1 MLVHL
6 TEDELKK
13 ELKKISGYDKMIKN
27 LNLELQY
34 IEKGIFSQS
43 VLTNSKVKT
52 SISNRTENKV
62 VDTLGMKD
70 NILDQIQSLIGER
83 NKLIEYVSLVDDPE
97 ERLILHSWYV
107 LGKSWGEISDNL
119 EISKAKI
126 FNKKRQAIQN
136 ACKKINEKTL
146 NWE

>member
-34 IEKGIFSQS
+34 IENGIFSQS

-107 LGKSWGEISDNL
+107 LGKSWGEIADQF

-126 FNKKRQAIQN
+126 FSIKRQAIQN
-136 ACKKINEKTL
+136 VCEKL
-146 NWE
+146 NNIS

>member
-1 MLVHL
+1 M

-34 IEKGIFSQS
+34 IENGIFSQS

-126 FNKKRQAIQN
+126 FNIKRRAIKSV
-136 ACKKINEKTL
+136 CEKL
-146 NWE
+146 KGDK

>member
-34 IEKGIFSQS
+34 IENGIFSQS

-52 SISNRTENKV
+52 STSNRTENKV
-62 VDTLGMKD
+62 VDTLGIKD

-126 FNKKRQAIQN
+126 FNIKRRAIKSV
-136 ACKKINEKTL
+136 CEKL
-146 NWE
+146 KGGK

>member
-34 IEKGIFSQS
+34 IENGIFSQS
-43 VLTNSKVKT
+43 VLTNSKVRT

-70 NILDQIQSLIGER
+70 NILEQIQELISER
-83 NKLIEYVSLVDDPE
+83 NKLLEYMSLVDDPE

-126 FNKKRQAIQN
+126 FSIKRRAIKSVCEKLNKDIK
-136 ACKKINEKTL
+136 
-146 NWE
+146 

>member
-34 IEKGIFSQS
+34 IENGIFSQS

-136 ACKKINEKTL
+136 ACEKL
-146 NWE
+146 NNIS

>member
-13 ELKKISGYDKMIKN
+13 ELKKISGYDKIIKN

-34 IEKGIFSQS
+34 IDDGIFYQS

-52 SISNRTENKV
+52 SLSNRTENKV

-70 NILDQIQSLIGER
+70 NILDQIQALIVDR
-83 NKLIEYVSLVDDPE
+83 NKLIEYISMADDPE
-97 ERLILHSWYV
+97 ERLILRSWYA
-107 LGKSWGEISDNL
+107 LGKSWGEIADQF
-119 EISKAKI
+119 EISQSKI
-126 FNKKRQAIQN
+126 FNKKS
-136 ACKKINEKTL
+136 
-146 NWE
+146 

>member
-1 MLVHL
+1 M

-34 IEKGIFSQS
+34 IENGIFSQS

-52 SISNRTENKV
+52 STSNRTENKV
-62 VDTLGMKD
+62 VDTLGIKD

-126 FNKKRQAIQN
+126 FNIKRRAIKSV
-136 ACKKINEKTL
+136 CEKL
-146 NWE
+146 KGGK

>member
-1 MLVHL
+1 MLVRL

-34 IEKGIFSQS
+34 IEDGIFSKS

-52 SISNRTENKV
+52 SLSNRTENKV

-70 NILDQIQSLIGER
+70 NILDQIQALIADR
-83 NKLIEYVSLVDDPE
+83 NKLIEYISLVDDPE

-107 LGKSWGEISDNL
+107 LGKSWGEIADQF
-119 EISKAKI
+119 EISQAKI
-126 FNKKRQAIQN
+126 FSIKRRAIKSI
-136 ACKKINEKTL
+136 CERL
-146 NWE
+146 NNIG

>member
-1 MLVHL
+1 M

-34 IEKGIFSQS
+34 IEDGIFSKS

-52 SISNRTENKV
+52 SLSNRTENKV

-70 NILDQIQSLIGER
+70 NILDQIQALIADR
-83 NKLIEYVSLVDDPE
+83 NKLIEYISLVDDPE

-107 LGKSWGEISDNL
+107 LGKSWGEIADQF
-119 EISKAKI
+119 EISQAKI
-126 FNKKRQAIQN
+126 FSIKRRAIKSI
-136 ACKKINEKTL
+136 CERL
-146 NWE
+146 NNIG

>member
-34 IEKGIFSQS
+34 IENGIFSQS

-136 ACKKINEKTL
+136 VCEKL
-146 NWE
+146 NNIS

>member
-34 IEKGIFSQS
+34 IENGIFSQS

-126 FNKKRQAIQN
+126 FNIKRRAIKSV
-136 ACKKINEKTL
+136 CEKL
-146 NWE
+146 KGDK

>member
-1 MLVHL
+1 M

-34 IEKGIFSQS
+34 IENGIFSQS

-126 FNKKRQAIQN
+126 FNIKRRAIKSV
-136 ACKKINEKTL
+136 CEKL
-146 NWE
+146 KGGK

>member
-1 MLVHL
+1 M

-34 IEKGIFSQS
+34 IEDGIFSQS

-52 SISNRTENKV
+52 SLSNRTENKI

-70 NILDQIQSLIGER
+70 NILDQIQVLIVDR
-83 NKLIEYVSLVDDPE
+83 NKLIEYISMADDPE
-97 ERLILHSWYV
+97 ERSILHSWYV
-107 LGKSWGEISDNL
+107 LGKSWGEIADQF
-119 EISKAKI
+119 EISQSKI

>member
-34 IEKGIFSQS
+34 IENGIFSQS

-119 EISKAKI
+119 EISKTKI

-136 ACKKINEKTL
+136 VCEKL
-146 NWE
+146 NNIS

>member
-1 MLVHL
+1 
-6 TEDELKK
+6 
-13 ELKKISGYDKMIKN
+13 MIKN

-34 IEKGIFSQS
+34 IENGIFSQS

-136 ACKKINEKTL
+136 VCEKL
-146 NWE
+146 NNIS

>member
-34 IEKGIFSQS
+34 IENGIFSQS

-126 FNKKRQAIQN
+126 FNKKDKLFRMLA
-136 ACKKINEKTL
+136 KKINEK
-146 NWE
+146 

>member
-34 IEKGIFSQS
+34 IEDGIFSKS

-52 SISNRTENKV
+52 SLSNRTENKV

-70 NILDQIQSLIGER
+70 NILDQIQDLITER
-83 NKLIEYVSLVDDPE
+83 NKIVEYISMVDDPE

-107 LGKSWGEISDNL
+107 LGKSWGEISDQF
-119 EISKAKI
+119 EISQSKI
-126 FNKKRQAIQN
+126 FNKKRRAIKSI
-136 ACKKINEKTL
+136 CERL
-146 NWE
+146 NNIG

>member
-1 MLVHL
+1 
-6 TEDELKK
+6 
-13 ELKKISGYDKMIKN
+13 MIKN

-34 IEKGIFSQS
+34 IENGIFSQS

-119 EISKAKI
+119 EISKTKI

-136 ACKKINEKTL
+136 VCEKL
-146 NWE
+146 NNIS

>member
-34 IEKGIFSQS
+34 IENGIFSQS

-126 FNKKRQAIQN
+126 FNIKRRAIKSV
-136 ACKKINEKTL
+136 CEKL
-146 NWE
+146 KGGK